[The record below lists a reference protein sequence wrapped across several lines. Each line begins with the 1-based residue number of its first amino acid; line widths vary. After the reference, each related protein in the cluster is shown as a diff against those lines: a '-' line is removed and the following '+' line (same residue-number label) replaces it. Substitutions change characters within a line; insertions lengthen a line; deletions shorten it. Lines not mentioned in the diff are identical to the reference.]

1 MNNRERTLHVVAVLV
16 ILASW
21 CPTGFPQTKAPDQKP
36 PENGAKTDRNV
47 YDYVY
52 STDQGIQFFQDRVQ
66 RHPRD
71 FLSLTMLGDLHAR
84 KARETGDVTSYDRAE
99 ASLRKALELHP
110 RSLRA
115 KSSLAAVLC
124 DRHKFAEGLEL
135 AQQVCQKDPGFIS
148 ALATVADAQLA
159 LGNYWEADKGYQEL
173 LRKHTDLSVL
183 SRVAHLAELKG
194 NTEEALRLMERA
206 IEAGQKEGESRQT
219 LAWYYV
225 RRGDM
230 FFNAGRLE
238 EAARQFE
245 TARKDLPD
253 YPLALA
259 GLGKVRAAEGQYA
272 EAIELYRRAA
282 VRMPDPSLVGTLG
295 DLQARAGSP
304 VLAQVAYKEL
314 ERTARNQSEYNRV
327 LSRFYSDHDLH
338 LPEALAL
345 AEKELAV
352 RKDIYAYDTLAW
364 ALYKNRRLQDAA
376 AAIAEALKLGTRDAT
391 LYYHAGKIYAGLGD
405 KDKGRSYLERTL
417 ALNSHFSILHEE
429 DARKALAALG
439 PPAGPSNRQAGD
451 KP

>member
-1 MNNRERTLHVVAVLV
+1 MNNREQICWVAAIIVSLTT
-16 ILASW
+16 A
-21 CPTGFPQTKAPDQKP
+21 CATAFAQPTPADQKP
-36 PENGAKTDRNV
+36 PANGVKGDHSVN
-47 YDYVY
+47 DYIY

-66 RHPRD
+66 RNPRD

-84 KARETGDVTSYDRAE
+84 KGRETGDVSSYERAE

-110 RSLRA
+110 RFLRA

-124 DRHKFAEGLEL
+124 DRHKFREGLEL

-159 LGNYWEADKGYQEL
+159 LGNYPEAEKGYQEL
-173 LRKHTDLSVL
+173 LRKHPDFSVL
-183 SRVAHLAELKG
+183 ARVAHVAELKG
-194 NTEEALRLMERA
+194 QTEEALRLMQQA
-206 IEAGQKEGESRQT
+206 IAAGRKEGESPQS
-219 LAWYYV
+219 LAWYHV

-230 FFNAGRLE
+230 FFNAGQFDQ
-238 EAARQFE
+238 AAEHYE

-259 GLGKVRAAEGQYA
+259 GLGRVQAAKGRYA
-272 EAIELYRRAA
+272 EAVELFRRAA

-295 DLQARAGSP
+295 DLQARAGAP
-304 VLAQVAYKEL
+304 VLAQVAYREL
-314 ERTARNQSEYNRV
+314 ERTARNQSEFNRV
-327 LSRFYSDHDLH
+327 LSRFYCDHDLH

-364 ALYKNRRLQDAA
+364 ALYKNERHQDAA
-376 AAIAEALKLGTRDAT
+376 AAIREALKLGTRDAT
-391 LYYHAGKIYAGLGD
+391 LYYHAGKIYAALGD
-405 KDKGRSYLERTL
+405 KDKARSYLERTL
-417 ALNSHFSILHEE
+417 ALNPHFSILHEE

-439 PPAGPSNRQAGD
+439 SGARTSGNQAGD